1 MAVIKSAPGAP
12 GAPGA
17 QGTSSSAGRPT
28 RSSRRVPTAG
38 LQADIADGK
47 AQAAALARTSVP
59 IYFPKMIVSGT
70 SYEPP
75 TPGEY
80 PRAYQLHDPQ
90 GVPHASYRI
99 VMAFNANLGQFYGVQ
114 GTTWKQAP
122 ILASPQEIRYVGG
135 KRLEL
140 HFDGHSLRLVAWR
153 TAQAVYWVSNT
164 LSLNLSNQQM
174 LGMAASLT
182 RAG

>member
-1 MAVIKSAPGAP
+1 MTKYFANVETQRRLPP
-12 GAPGA
+12 PDVDR
-17 QGTSSSAGRPT
+17 TSSSRRPSK
-28 RSSRRVPTAG
+28 RWLGLVRKHAAFVLIVLLPTLFGFA
-38 LQADIADGK
+38 LTPEGK
-47 AQAAALARTSVP
+47 QTLPTFRAIVAWDNRMDALP
-59 IYFPKMIVSGT
+59 N
-70 SYEPP
+70 
-75 TPGEY
+75 
-80 PRAYQLHDPQ
+80 
-90 GVPHASYRI
+90 

-140 HFDGHSLRLVAWR
+140 HYDGHSLRLVAWR
-153 TAQAVYWVSNT
+153 TGQAVYWVSNT